1 MFRLLLVLTLC
12 SSAALMAV
20 KLEGPMPARNGETCA
35 VCNMPVTDK
44 DVAYLVDGQRVAVME
59 TMQEEFLQNPLLYV
73 TKFRPEGMV
82 FSARQSG
89 SLNSG
94 YLWLGMYVLVGLL
107 FGGACA
113 HVAMTKGLPSWRWFF
128 LGFFFSVP
136 ACLAV
141 AARQTAVDAPAVP
154 EGLGKIP
161 VTRDPV
167 AAAVR
172 SRGDFGGG
180 SSRPSAMRKSSWSRC
195 DKSVAPMSAA
205 FGTPIRR

>member
-1 MFRLLLVLTLC
+1 MKSLRQILVLVFVL
-12 SSAALMAV
+12 APVFNGLAAV
-20 KLEGPMPARNGETCA
+20 KIEGPMPARDGETCA
-35 VCNMPVTDK
+35 VCNTPVTDK
-44 DVAYLVDGQRVAVME
+44 DVAYLVDGQRIAVME
-59 TMQEEFLQNPLLYV
+59 AMQEEFLRNPLLYV

-113 HVAMTKGLPSWRWFF
+113 HVAMSKGLPSWRWFF

-141 AARQTAVDAPAVP
+141 AGKKPAADAPEVP
-154 EGLGKIP
+154 DGLGKIP
-161 VTRDPV
+161 ATRAP
-167 AAAVR
+167 AACPECGAGNHPAAHRCLGCGAVLQP
-172 SRGDFGGG
+172 SV
-180 SSRPSAMRKSSWSRC
+180 SSEVGA
-195 DKSVAPMSAA
+195 
-205 FGTPIRR
+205 